1 MNQLYQSAELMKKD
15 LFGVMTEVQRYL
27 AVASDLTQVDPARL
41 DMNRVKVPQ
50 GIFDKVNSL
59 QI

>member
-1 MNQLYQSAELMKKD
+1 MKKD
-15 LFGVMTEVQRYL
+15 LFGVMAEVQRYL